1 MVDTE
6 GGLPEIC
13 TVFRARFRKA
23 VPAGDSAEVA
33 TEWRVILAADPH
45 RAVHLKVV
53 LRACAPAN
61 VVSFVISIK
70 SG

>member
-1 MVDTE
+1 MDTE

-23 VPAGDSAEVA
+23 VPAGDNAEVA
-33 TEWRVILAADPH
+33 TEWRVILAAF
-45 RAVHLKVV
+45 HLKVV
-53 LRACAPAN
+53 LRASAPAN